1 MKDDSLEQL
10 GYCLDTNK
18 SLKKLDLTKI
28 IGVSSN
34 GLCLFLNLIKTSNLE
49 EINLYEIVGVDAVM
63 KEMSNFLTSNQAKVL
78 KISQWES
85 III

>member
-1 MKDDSLEQL
+1 MS
-10 GYCLDTNK
+10 
-18 SLKKLDLTKI
+18 
-28 IGVSSN
+28 
-34 GLCLFLNLIKTSNLE
+34 FFNLIKTSNLE